1 MAAPITQPQA
11 LQRCVYRILAT
22 KGMTS
27 ALIKSWKTSVQGRR
41 TLTTERSS
49 PGLLCTYVVHVVGG
63 EGAADVEGVRFV
75 GRQALRAQQEVT
87 SALLSWQTTSW
98 LTLKEKQTRQVWLC
112 LVVDEVHVG
121 FAEVGLLDAWL
132 EQQELVHVVVM
143 TVTRLAQLLSGLL
156 LVAAV
161 EHQLVESPSPNL

>member
-1 MAAPITQPQA
+1 
-11 LQRCVYRILAT
+11 
-22 KGMTS
+22 MTS

-49 PGLLCTYVVHVVGG
+49 PCLLCTNVVHVVGG

-75 GRQALRAQQEVT
+75 GRHVLRAQPEVT

-112 LVVDEVHVG
+112 LV
-121 FAEVGLLDAWL
+121 
-132 EQQELVHVVVM
+132 
-143 TVTRLAQLLSGLL
+143 
-156 LVAAV
+156 
-161 EHQLVESPSPNL
+161 